1 MDDRTQDPPT
11 RADIEA
17 PQGGTEHWAGKLAV
31 PTARGVVLIA
41 HDRIVRLEADGSYTV
56 IHLAE
61 DKPMIVSRNLG
72 EVLAHL
78 PAHRFFR
85 CHHKH
90 AVNLNLLSEAVQT
103 DGARVIMANGH
114 TVSVSR
120 RRWPLLVAAIRRM

>member
-1 MDDRTQDPPT
+1 MDDRTQDPPSV
-11 RADIEA
+11 
-17 PQGGTEHWAGKLAV
+17 GGSEPTHGGPEHWAGKLAV

-41 HDRIVRLEADGSYTV
+41 HDRIVRLEADGSYTL

-61 DKPMIVSRNLG
+61 EKPMIVSRNLG
-72 EVLAHL
+72 ELLSQL
-78 PAHRFFR
+78 PAHKFYR

-120 RRWPLLVAAIRRM
+120 RRWPMLVAAIRRM